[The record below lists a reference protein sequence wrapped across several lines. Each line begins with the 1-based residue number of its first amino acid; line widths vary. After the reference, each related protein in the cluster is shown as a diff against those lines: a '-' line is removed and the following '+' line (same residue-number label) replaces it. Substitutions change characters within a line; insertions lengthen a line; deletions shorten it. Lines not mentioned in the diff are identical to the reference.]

1 MEEIPTVL
9 ALFLQHLPA
18 ILLAGLFVS
27 LLSCYALQTVA
38 DKLEQPYSWMA
49 WVPLLQ
55 TYPLVKA
62 GGQSFPHFVG
72 LMLAIIPVALVAAL
86 TGPLGAVVMLGYLA
100 WILVFFVRLLWNT
113 AEARGVSG
121 WIGILVMI
129 PLVGP
134 LFYLYIAFHDG
145 PVAPSKAGLVM
156 GILFY
161 VIPTIPQLEEARRIR
176 ELGVQIEGM
185 ASASAADE
193 GGEMDGMAR
202 GLRAMFAG
210 MQPPDLFKSDGGGDG
225 DAEPERA
232 PRALPELAPVS
243 PSFECPDGTR
253 EMGADPPKAHERWC
267 ERDGRKHGGY
277 VAWHRDGPVSVTG
290 AYSNG
295 ERVGVWTRWFAS
307 GGKQAQAE
315 FVDGREHGLVLT
327 WDALGRPL
335 QMAHFLEGRPDDG

>member
-1 MEEIPTVL
+1 MEELPTVL
-9 ALFLQHLPA
+9 AFLLQHLPA

-27 LLSCYALQTVA
+27 LLSCYALQTVV

-62 GGQSFPHFVG
+62 GDQSFPHFVG
-72 LMLAIIPVALVAAL
+72 LMLAVIPIGLVAAL

-121 WIGILVMI
+121 WMGILVMI
-129 PLVGP
+129 PFVGP

-145 PVAPSKAGLVM
+145 PVAPSKAGLVL
-156 GILFY
+156 GFIFY
-161 VIPTIPQLEEARRIR
+161 LLPTIPQLEEARRIR
-176 ELGVQIEGM
+176 ELGAQIGGV
-185 ASASAADE
+185 ASASGVGK
-193 GGEMDGMAR
+193 GGEVDGMVR
-202 GLRAMFAG
+202 GLREMLSG
-210 MQPPDLFKSDGGGDG
+210 MQQPDLFKPDG
-225 DAEPERA
+225 DADPEGT
-232 PRALPELAPVS
+232 PRERPELAAVP

-253 EMGADPPKAHERWC
+253 EMGAGPPKGRERWC

-277 VAWHRDGPVSVTG
+277 AAWHRDGPVSVTG
-290 AYSNG
+290 TYSDG
-295 ERVGVWTRWFAS
+295 ERIGVWTRWFAS

-327 WDALGRPL
+327 WDALGRPV
-335 QMAHFLEGRPDDG
+335 QTARFLEGRPDGG

>member
-1 MEEIPTVL
+1 MENLPNVL
-9 ALFLQHLPA
+9 ALFLEYLPA

-62 GGQSFPHFVG
+62 GDQSFPHFVG
-72 LMLAIIPVALVAAL
+72 LMLAIIPVGLVAAL
-86 TGPLGAVVMLGYLA
+86 AGPFGAVLMLLYLA
-100 WILVFFVRLLWNT
+100 WILVFFVRLLWHT

-145 PVAPSKAGLVM
+145 PVAPSKAGLVL
-156 GILFY
+156 GLLFY
-161 VIPTIPQLEEARRIR
+161 VLPTIPQLQQARQ
-176 ELGVQIEGM
+176 LGMQIERM
-185 ASASAADE
+185 ASASAVGRE
-193 GGEMDGMAR
+193 GEMDGMTR
-202 GLRAMFAG
+202 GLRDMFAG
-210 MQPPDLFKSDGGGDG
+210 MQTPEVIESEG
-225 DAEPERA
+225 DAGAFETT
-232 PRALPELAPVS
+232 PRELPELVAAPA
-243 PSFECPDGTR
+243 SFECPDGTR
-253 EMGADPPKAHERWC
+253 ERGAEPPKGYERWC
-267 ERDGRKHGGY
+267 ERDGRRHGGY
-277 VAWHRDGPVSVTG
+277 VAWHRDGPVSATG
-290 AYSNG
+290 TYADG

-307 GGKQAQAE
+307 GGKQAQAQ

-335 QMAHFLEGRPDDG
+335 QMARFLEGRPDDG